1 MNFEPFSSFV
11 KKDPFQQ
18 LDEPVRLLVHK
29 LPGEA
34 QQYLAD
40 LIAEELS
47 LLTVK
52 NYVYDLNLLWDFCKN
67 EGIGDIAEI
76 DHALLKSFFQYL
88 ANGYERIVYTKLMKA
103 DPKTGEIK
111 EQWVEKRYFR
121 KNSLAGGQARKVSTY
136 NSFFDYLLRNNAIS
150 VNPMKELEKKKA
162 SKRGGSKQQ
171 SEPMFLT
178 YQECL
183 DYLAAINKYYE
194 NREEDKRFKS
204 ELEIR
209 DRAIILL
216 FLNSGLRVSELCS
229 LNTESIRLHR
239 ENTTL
244 SVLGKGKKNRTLHV
258 NEQTFLAISSYLDAR
273 PKKIPKEHQHAL
285 FLNRDHT
292 RISRKAVYE
301 IVKKYA
307 RVANIDE
314 TSVSK
319 LSPHKLRHTFA
330 TLLLQ
335 NGANIKVVQE
345 LLGHEN
351 ISTTNIYVH
360 AVDREKEA
368 AISSLNRLFSTE

>member
-1 MNFEPFSSFV
+1 MEHPASGFI
-11 KKDPFQQ
+11 KRDPFQQ
-18 LDEPVRLLVHK
+18 LEESVRLLIHQ
-29 LPGEA
+29 LPKEA
-34 QQYLAD
+34 QHYLAD

-52 NYVYDLNLLWDFCKN
+52 NYAYDLNLLWNYCQS
-67 EGIGDIAEI
+67 EGLQTI
-76 DHALLKSFFQYL
+76 DQVDHQILKSFFQYI
-88 ANGYERIVYTKLMKA
+88 ANGYERVVQTKVSKSSS
-103 DPKTGEIK
+103 DPDDPSE
-111 EQWVEKRYFR
+111 EWVTKRYFR
-121 KNSLAGGQARKVSTY
+121 KNSLIGGQARKSSTY
-136 NSFFDYLLRNNAIS
+136 NSFFDYLLRNHIIE
-150 VNPMKELEKKKA
+150 VNPMKELERKRA
-162 SKRGGSKQQ
+162 SKKGGSKHQ
-171 SEPMFLT
+171 SEPIFLT
-178 YQECL
+178 YQECM
-183 DYLAAINKYYE
+183 DYLQAIEKYYTD
-194 NREEDKRFKS
+194 NVEDKRFKP

-216 FLNSGLRVSELCS
+216 FLNSGLRVSELCQ
-229 LNTESIRLHR
+229 LNLESMKLHR

-244 SVLGKGKKNRTLHV
+244 SVLGKGKKNRTLHL
-258 NEQTFLAISSYLDAR
+258 NDQTFDAISRYLDIR
-273 PKKIPKEHQHAL
+273 PQKVPKEHKHAL

-307 RVANIDE
+307 RIANIDE
-314 TSVSK
+314 TTVRK

-330 TLLLQ
+330 TLVLQ

-368 AISSLNRLFSTE
+368 AIQSLSQLFSK

>member
-1 MNFEPFSSFV
+1 MSFHPTSTFL
-11 KKDPFQQ
+11 KNDPFQQ
-18 LDEPVRLLVHK
+18 LDEPVRLIVTQ
-29 LPGEA
+29 LPDQI
-34 QQYLAD
+34 QQYIAD

-47 LLTVK
+47 LLSVK
-52 NYVYDLNLLWDFCKN
+52 NYVYDLNLLWDYCKN
-67 EGIGDIAEI
+67 EGISSIPEI
-76 DHALLKSFFQYL
+76 DFRVLKSFFQYI
-88 ANGYERIVYTKLMKA
+88 ANGYERIVHTKINKT
-103 DPKTGEIK
+103 DVKTGETT
-111 EQWVEKRYFR
+111 EEWVEKRYFR
-121 KNSLAGGQARKVSTY
+121 KNSMTGGQARKVSTY
-136 NSFFDYLLRNNAIS
+136 NSFFDYLLRNHEVD

-162 SKRGGSKQQ
+162 SKRGGSKHQ
-171 SEPMFLT
+171 SDPIFLT
-178 YQECL
+178 YQECM
-183 DYLAAINKYYE
+183 DYLNAINKYYMDHPD
-194 NREEDKRFKS
+194 DKRFKA
-204 ELEIR
+204 ELEVR

-229 LNTESIRLHR
+229 LNTESLRLHR
-239 ENTTL
+239 ETTTL

-258 NEQTFLAISSYLDAR
+258 NEQTFQAISDYLDSR
-273 PKKIPKEHQHAL
+273 PKKVPKEHKNAL

-307 RVANIDE
+307 RIANIDE

-368 AISSLNRLFSTE
+368 AISSLNQLFS

>member
-1 MNFEPFSSFV
+1 MSFHPTSTFL
-11 KKDPFQQ
+11 KNDPFQQ
-18 LDEPVRLLVHK
+18 LDEPVRLIVTQ
-29 LPGEA
+29 LPDQI
-34 QQYLAD
+34 QQYIAD

-47 LLTVK
+47 LLSVK
-52 NYVYDLNLLWDFCKN
+52 NYVYDLNLLWDYCKN
-67 EGIGDIAEI
+67 EGISSIPEI
-76 DHALLKSFFQYL
+76 DFRVLKSFFQYI
-88 ANGYERIVYTKLMKA
+88 ANGYERIVHTKINKTDA
-103 DPKTGEIK
+103 KTGETT
-111 EQWVEKRYFR
+111 EEWVEKRYFR
-121 KNSLAGGQARKVSTY
+121 KNSMTGGQARKVSTY
-136 NSFFDYLLRNNAIS
+136 NSFFDYLLRNHEVD

-162 SKRGGSKQQ
+162 SKRGGSKHQ
-171 SEPMFLT
+171 SDPIFLT
-178 YQECL
+178 YQECM
-183 DYLAAINKYYE
+183 DYLNAINKYYMDHPD
-194 NREEDKRFKS
+194 DKRFKA
-204 ELEIR
+204 ELEVR

-229 LNTESIRLHR
+229 LNTESLRLHR
-239 ENTTL
+239 ETTTL

-258 NEQTFLAISSYLDAR
+258 NEQTFQAISDYLDSR
-273 PKKIPKEHQHAL
+273 PKKVPKEHKNAL

-307 RVANIDE
+307 RIANIDE

-368 AISSLNRLFSTE
+368 AISSLNQLFS

>member
-1 MNFEPFSSFV
+1 MTFESLSGFV

-18 LDEPVRLLVHK
+18 LDESVRMMVMK
-29 LPGEA
+29 LPNEA
-34 QQYLAD
+34 QQYIAD

-47 LLTVK
+47 LLSIK
-52 NYVYDLNLLWDFCKN
+52 NYVYDLNLLWDYCRA
-67 EGIGDIAEI
+67 EGISSIQEI
-76 DHALLKSFFQYL
+76 DFRVLKSFFLYI
-88 ANGYERIVYTKLMKA
+88 ANGYERIVFTKVVKTHA
-103 DPKTGEIK
+103 ETGETT
-111 EQWVEKRYFR
+111 EEWVEKRYFR
-121 KNSLAGGQARKVSTY
+121 KNSMTGGQARKVSTY
-136 NSFFDYLLRNNAIS
+136 NSFFDYLLRNYEVE

-162 SKRGGSKQQ
+162 SKRGGSKVQN
-171 SEPMFLT
+171 EPIFLT

-183 DYLAAINKYYE
+183 DYLNAINKYYADHPD
-194 NREEDKRFKS
+194 DKRFKA

-229 LNTESIRLHR
+229 LNTESLRLHR
-239 ENTTL
+239 ETTTL

-258 NEQTFLAISSYLDAR
+258 NDQTFQAISDYLESR
-273 PKKIPKEHQHAL
+273 PKKIPKEHKNAL

-307 RVANIDE
+307 RIANIDE

-368 AISSLNRLFSTE
+368 AISSLNQLFS